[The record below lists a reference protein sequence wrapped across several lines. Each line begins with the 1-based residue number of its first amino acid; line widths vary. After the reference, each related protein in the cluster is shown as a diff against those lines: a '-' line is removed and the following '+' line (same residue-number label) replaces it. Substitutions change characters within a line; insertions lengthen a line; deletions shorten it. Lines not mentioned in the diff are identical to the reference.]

1 LSENSSAVPAVGKVS
16 GKVSGKGVNANGGK
30 TPASGW
36 TVAAPNRF
44 RAGGTPH
51 IARADF

>member
-1 LSENSSAVPAVGKVS
+1 LSETSSAVPAVGKVS
-16 GKVSGKGVNANGGK
+16 GKVSGKGLNANWGI

-36 TVAAPNRF
+36 TVADPNRF